1 MKYIVILKEFY
12 NKKTTKNYLFIL
24 FSLVFLINIAYNF
37 YIYSI
42 KIINNNYKNS
52 YIIVTLN
59 NQKKYNLISNNNK
72 IDTLKKCIVS
82 YDKILVENDNDDF
95 LKNVDRIKNISTLEF
110 NKNEFKDKYII
121 TLNDWINYNNFIDK
135 ISKNNIQF
143 DIIIL
148 KQDNNNFENY
158 LSYFLYLLII
168 IIFISLIIYVTT
180 IINIILDEEKNNY
193 LFYCIGYSLIQ
204 IKKFLLIKL
213 LTLLVTI
220 LLFNNLLQIII
231 RKILDI
237 NTYFNL
243 VINIV
248 LIVSTIIITMFM
260 IIERRKKY
268 EEKTVHF

>member
-1 MKYIVILKEFY
+1 MKYVVILKEFF

-24 FSLVFLINIAYNF
+24 FLLVFLINIAYNF

-52 YIIVTLN
+52 YIIVTLD
-59 NQKKYNLISNNNK
+59 NQNKYNLISNNNK

-82 YDKILVENDNDDF
+82 YDKILVENDNDNF

-110 NKNEFKDKYII
+110 NKNEFKNEYII
-121 TLNDWINYNNFIDK
+121 TLNDWINYNDFIDN

-143 DIIIL
+143 DIVIL

-168 IIFISLIIYVTT
+168 IVFISLIIYVTT

-193 LFYCIGYSLIQ
+193 LFYCIGYNLIQ

-231 RKILDI
+231 RKILNI

-243 VINIV
+243 IIN
-248 LIVSTIIITMFM
+248 LIILIITIIIVSFAILKKH
-260 IIERRKKY
+260 IIKP
-268 EEKTVHF
+268 HQ